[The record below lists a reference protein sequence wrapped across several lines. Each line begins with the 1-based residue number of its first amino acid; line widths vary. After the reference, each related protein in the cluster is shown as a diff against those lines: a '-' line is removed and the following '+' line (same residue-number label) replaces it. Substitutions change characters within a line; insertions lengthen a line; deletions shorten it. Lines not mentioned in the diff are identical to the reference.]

1 MQADRGIAC
10 SVTAKA
16 GYPMNTA
23 PLGIDRIGVPF
34 LTGIIQTTLNEH
46 LGMTRLLKIFV
57 GGRSLPR
64 FLNLKADNFLYIG
77 ARLE

>member
-46 LGMTRLLKIFV
+46 LLVRYGSVIEDLCWRSKFASIFESQ
-57 GGRSLPR
+57 GR
-64 FLNLKADNFLYIG
+64 
-77 ARLE
+77 